1 MKVLVVDDDE
11 SVREAVSKVLKE
23 EGYEVVL
30 TADGNEAL
38 KQFATHKI
46 DLLLLDLGLPIKS
59 GWDVFEQI
67 TTENPFVPIIIITGQ
82 ADQYRAAVAAGV
94 GALMEKPLDVPQLL
108 QTIQDLLAEPKET
121 RLRRLCGRGG
131 EVRHIP
137 SSAAAFLKHLREQ
150 SEKPYRFKVSHSR
163 TFP

>member
-1 MKVLVVDDDE
+1 MKVLVVDDDA
-11 SVREAVSKVLKE
+11 SVRESVSKVLNE
-23 EGYEVVL
+23 EGYNAVL
-30 TADGNEAL
+30 AADGNEAL

-67 TTENPFVPIIIITGQ
+67 TAENPFVPIIIITGQ
-82 ADQYRAAVAAGV
+82 ADQYRVASAAGV

-121 RLRRLCGRGG
+121 RLRRLCGQGG

-137 SSAAAFLKHLREQ
+137 SSTASFLKHLREQ
-150 SEKPYRFKVSHSR
+150 SENPYRSKLPHPHK
-163 TFP
+163 FP